1 MTDPGLL
8 GAIRIDLRRLHAS
21 WMELLFPRQLEPSR
35 VLGKWTPET
44 TAQQVGYY
52 GWAALGVPL
61 VAVGYPLLL
70 LGLVVRFNAR
80 QLDSATARL
89 GLAGVVVV
97 SLLAW
102 GALTAAA
109 WLRDFSTEG
118 LVAVAAAG
126 VVATVAAAATV
137 LFHRVGG
144 RGTSVVLAYPAGTTA
159 LFLPPVVAALYSPVV
174 ASVVFPGTT
183 SLAVWLLDNV
193 FALVSLAEPIRAQ
206 YTLEGVAYAGMW
218 VGIAVPLGWFLG
230 LVVAIA
236 DLVRPTTEDRGDAGT
251 TATRL

>member
-21 WMELLFPRQLEPSR
+21 WMGLLFPRQLDPGR
-35 VLGKWTPET
+35 VLGRWTPET
-44 TAQQVGYY
+44 TAQRAGYY
-52 GWAALGVPL
+52 AWASAGAPL

-80 QLDSATARL
+80 RLDSATARL
-89 GLAGVVVV
+89 GVVGVVAV

-109 WLRDFSTEG
+109 WLREFSTEG

-137 LFHRVGG
+137 LSHRVGG
-144 RGTSVVLAYPAGTTA
+144 RVTSVAVAYPAGTTA
-159 LFLPPVVAALYSPVV
+159 LFLPPVAAALYSPTV

-183 SLAVWLLDNV
+183 SLAVWLLDEV
-193 FALVSLAEPIRAQ
+193 LALAGLAEPIRDR
-206 YTLEGVAYAGMW
+206 YSLEGVAYAAMW
-218 VGIAVPLGWFLG
+218 TGIAVPLGWFLG
-230 LVVAIA
+230 AVVAVA
-236 DLVRPTTEDRGDAGT
+236 DLVRPGADDRDGAGSA
-251 TATRL
+251 ATRL